1 MLIKKGM
8 SLLLVL
14 AIMFTFFV
22 PQTVGA
28 VNSIENY
35 AITSTGAA
43 DGADSEAHL
52 QAAGGPA
59 TIQNYPMPSIYTQ
72 SDVYS
77 LKADDEAIPVIQ
89 YLPEYD
95 YAEFSFSGTVSIEV
109 TANKPITSYSIS
121 PLAKNIKGTV
131 DGNKL
136 TFTLSTSTYVIVDIN
151 EDPNEKADESDPA
164 KIRKRLVIAAD
175 PLETDIPASSGSGIY
190 NVTYAPYNADN
201 TGATITSAA
210 IQQAIDDANAAGGG
224 TVFIPAGVYKSSN
237 LTLKSNV
244 TFYLAGG
251 AVIVGT
257 GKGEDYRNDFR
268 KDTISDG
275 TYFIRTEVN
284 SENITMR
291 GRGTI
296 DGKGVEMRKRKMTNA
311 PPTHKNGE
319 GFINNL
325 LVPIATSNFT
335 FDGLTLRDGGFWAF
349 LVVRSDHVTIT
360 NYKGYQNLHVLED
373 DAIDINESQNVLV
386 KHAIAISDDDTFST
400 KTWPQMGMSKNWPGA
415 IEHLENVV
423 FEDALAWTRCAAF
436 KLGMGIATPQIG
448 VTIRNSYVYQSA
460 RALLVDHAFSSNP
473 LPVEGYAQNV
483 TFENIDIERVGIN
496 QFGNYWFRVSTSTS
510 GDVKN
515 ILFKNINVRQTGGT
529 SQIQGNPTKGGWVD
543 GLTFTDVYV
552 KGQLARS
559 LSDLKASV
567 RNENVRGVAIT
578 NTTPPIFSDD
588 FEDGDIEPWIS
599 STGAWSIIE
608 DNGKVLSGG
617 NTTNTSLITANAGA
631 TWTDYTFEARTKL
644 PLINGQ
650 ENGGLLFRVQ
660 DETNFYM
667 YRVNAKSKK
676 LELFKSVNGTMTAVA
691 ETPFTPAKQWYTVK
705 VTVQGNTVKA
715 YVDGVLMTSWTN
727 PIQELTTGGIGFRTT
742 SAKVLFDDAVVSAI
756 NEAPTNIMLSND
768 LVVENTTAGSTVGT
782 FSTVDPDELDTFA
795 YTLVAG
801 DGDTD
806 NSSFSI
812 PILGNTLILRM
823 VPDYET
829 KNSYSIRVRST
840 DSGGLSYEKSF
851 IIHITDLD
859 ETPIDPTPKAILFS
873 DDFEDGNSNGWSKSS
888 GTWGVLVDN
897 DTQALAQKASTTAFI
912 TAGESWTDYMYE
924 AKIKLPI
931 SDSNAGL
938 IFRVKDSNNYYMYRI
953 NSSSKKLEL
962 FKAVDG
968 VLTNVS
974 SSAFTAVTKQ
984 WYTVKVIIQG
994 NIIRGYIDGELK
1006 TVWTNPVAELTE
1018 GKIGFRTTTANVL
1031 YDDISVSSL
1040 NNAPTNI
1047 TLTNDSI
1054 SENTAPGSNV
1064 GTFSTVDPD
1073 TGDNF
1078 TYMLVAGTGDDD
1090 NNSFTISG
1098 NRLQTVT
1105 PFVYDAK
1112 NSYWIRVKSTDGS
1125 GLSTEK
1131 QFTIFITAKSDDDF
1145 VKADAANNAIFLDRS
1160 RVAAGGTVTITAEG
1174 DRQSMDGALAG
1185 DERFIP
1191 TTWSSTE
1198 TGKSDSF
1205 NWNVNAGTYTSS
1217 YAASEV
1223 GTHVVT
1229 ATFQKM
1235 SWNGSSWINGETDTK
1250 TVTLQVYSPIN
1261 QAGNSLSVNPS
1272 QVVVGQP
1279 VTLTAEG
1286 NRQSVTPTIIGEE
1299 RYYPTMWS
1307 SSEAGKSGVF
1317 TVTGQVYQS
1326 DYTPSISGVFTI
1338 TAMYQ
1343 KQVWDGTAWVNSVTD
1358 TATATLIVSPAPAAN
1373 ADHNTLALNAS
1384 SVMAGETVVI
1394 TGTGDRQQAAGT
1406 IVGEERYY
1414 PAAWSSTETGKSGI
1428 FTVSGQVYSSGY
1440 TTVSAGDFTI
1450 TVTFQKQSWN
1460 GLAWINGT
1468 TDTKTINLTVNAVP
1482 TEDGGSDD
1490 ESGGNDLSGSDNGTT
1505 SPPGSSNSGVD
1516 SQKDDKTITTV
1527 SVDKSKLEQTLS
1539 QEGNGATV
1547 TIPVNS
1553 PSDVVVVELTG
1564 GMIKSMAS
1572 KEAVLEIKTGNVT
1585 YTVPAA
1591 LINID
1596 AVSQQLGSQAALD
1609 NLKIH
1614 ITISTTSVEME
1625 KAVQDTA
1632 NWNGYQIVVK
1642 PVSFEITVISSGKTM
1657 EVSKFN
1663 GYVERTIALPDGI
1676 DSSKLTTGV
1685 VLNADGT
1692 FSPVP
1697 TITIVID
1704 GKRYAKISSMT
1715 NSIYSVINSPKA
1727 FADVNAHWAKEA
1739 VNDMASRLVI
1749 DGTED
1754 GRFEPDRDMTR
1765 AEFAAMI
1772 VKGLGL
1778 LRPGTGKELFKDVT
1792 KGSWYYDAVATAYE
1806 YGIIDGYGSGTFG
1819 PADQITREQ
1828 AMTMA
1833 ARAMKLTGLKA
1844 ELQASEAEALL
1855 AGFEDAGS
1863 TADYAK
1869 SSIASCIKS
1878 GIITGR
1884 DSHLLAPKSNI
1895 TRAEVAVI
1903 VRRLLQQSRLI

>member
-8 SLLLVL
+8 SLLLVFV
-14 AIMFTFFV
+14 IMITLFV

-28 VNSIENY
+28 VY
-35 AITSTGAA
+35 AIDNDSIPSTGAA
-43 DGADSEAHL
+43 DEADSVAMLEAT
-52 QAAGGPA
+52 GGPA

-77 LKADDEAIPVIQ
+77 LKADDETIPVIQ

-121 PLAKNIKGTV
+121 PLAKNIQGTV

-136 TFTLSTSTYVIVDIN
+136 TFTLSTSTYVVVDIN
-151 EDPNEKADESDPA
+151 EDPNENADESDPA

-175 PLETDIPASSGSGIY
+175 PLETEIPASSGPGIY
-190 NVTYAPYNADN
+190 NVTAAPYNADN
-201 TGATITSAA
+201 TGATITSGA
-210 IQQAIDDANAAGGG
+210 IQQAIDDAYTAGGG
-224 TVFIPAGVYKSSN
+224 TVFIPAGVYTSSN

-257 GKGEDYRNDFR
+257 GRGEDYRNDFR
-268 KDTISDG
+268 KDSISDG

-296 DGKGVEMRKRKMTNA
+296 DGKGVEMRKRKMTNP

-373 DAIDINESQNVLV
+373 DAIDINESQDVLV
-386 KHAIAISDDDTFST
+386 KHAMAISDDDTFST
-400 KTWPQMGMSKNWPGA
+400 KTWPQLGMSKNWPGA

-423 FEDALAWTRCAAF
+423 FDDALAWSRTAAF
-436 KLGMGIATPQIG
+436 KLGMGICTPQIN

-460 RALLVDHAFSSNP
+460 RALLVDHAYTSNP
-473 LPVEGYAQNV
+473 LPEEGYAQNV

-529 SQIQGNPTKGGWVD
+529 SQIQGNPTNGGMVD
-543 GLTFTDVYV
+543 GLTFTNVYV

-567 RNENVRGVAIT
+567 RNENVKGVVIA

-588 FEDGDIEPWIS
+588 FETGDTEKWTS
-599 STGAWSIIE
+599 FAGNWTVQD
-608 DNGKVLSGG
+608 DNGNGVLSSW
-617 NTTNTSLITANAGA
+617 NQTKTSLITANAGA
-631 TWTDYTFEARTKL
+631 SWTDYSYEARTKL
-644 PLINGQ
+644 PFINGE

-660 DETNFYM
+660 DENNFYM
-667 YRVNAKSKK
+667 YRINAKSKK
-676 LELFKSVNGTMTAVA
+676 LELFKSINGTMTAVA
-691 ETPFTPAKQWYTVK
+691 ETPFTPAKMWYSVK
-705 VTVQGNTVKA
+705 VDVQGNTVKA
-715 YVDGVLMTSWTN
+715 YVDGVLMTNWTN
-727 PIQELTTGGIGFRTT
+727 PAQELTTGGVGFRTT
-742 SAKVLFDDAVVSAI
+742 SAKVLFDDAFVSAI
-756 NEAPTNIMLSND
+756 NEAPTDIMLSND

-782 FSTVDPDELDTFA
+782 FSTVDPDDQDIFS
-795 YTLVAG
+795 YVLVAG
-801 DGDTD
+801 EGDTD
-806 NSSFSI
+806 NNSFSI
-812 PILGNTLILRM
+812 PVLGNTLVLRTTT
-823 VPDYET
+823 DYET
-829 KNSYSIRVRST
+829 KDSYSIRVRST
-840 DSGGLSYEKSF
+840 DSGGLYVEKSF

-859 ETPIDPTPKAILFS
+859 ETPVDPTPKAILFS
-873 DDFEDGNSNGWSKSS
+873 DDFEDGNSTGWSKSS
-888 GTWGVLVDN
+888 GTWGVLADN
-897 DTQALAQKASTTAFI
+897 DTQALTQKASTTAFI

-924 AKIKLPI
+924 AKMKLPI
-931 SDSNAGL
+931 SDSNAGI

-994 NIIRGYIDGELK
+994 NIIRGYVDGELK
-1006 TVWTNPVAELTE
+1006 TVWTNPVTELTE

-1031 YDDISVSSL
+1031 YDDVSVSSL

-1054 SENTAPGSNV
+1054 PENTAPGSSV

-1073 TGDNF
+1073 TEDTF
-1078 TYMLVAGTGDDD
+1078 TYELVAGTGDDD
-1090 NNSFTISG
+1090 NSSFIISG
-1098 NRLQTVT
+1098 NTLQTVT
-1105 PFVYDAK
+1105 PFLYDAK
-1112 NSYWIRVKSTDGS
+1112 NSYWIRVKSTDGG

-1131 QFTIFITAKSDDDF
+1131 QFTIFITAASDDDS
-1145 VKADAANNAIFLDRS
+1145 VKADAANNTVTLDRS
-1160 RVAAGGTVTITAEG
+1160 RVAAGDTVTITAEG
-1174 DRQSMDGALAG
+1174 DRQSMDGSLVG
-1185 DERFIP
+1185 DEKFIP
-1191 TTWSSTE
+1191 TNWSSTE

-1205 NWNVNAGTYTSS
+1205 NWNADEGAYTSS
-1217 YAASEV
+1217 YTALEV
-1223 GTHVVT
+1223 GTHTVT

-1235 SWNGSSWINGETDTK
+1235 SWNGSSWMNGATDTK
-1250 TVTLQVYSPIN
+1250 TVTLQVYAPIN
-1261 QAGNSLSVNPS
+1261 QAGNSLSVYPS
-1272 QVVVGQP
+1272 QVVVGQS

-1286 NRQSVTPTIIGEE
+1286 GRQNVTPTNIGDE
-1299 RYYPTMWS
+1299 RYYPATWS
-1307 SSEAGKSGVF
+1307 SSETGKSGVF
-1317 TVTGQVYQS
+1317 TVTDQVYQS
-1326 DYTPSISGVFTI
+1326 YYTPSLPGVFTI
-1338 TAMYQ
+1338 TATYQ
-1343 KQVWDGTAWVNSVTD
+1343 KQVWNGTAWVNDVTD
-1358 TATATLIVSPAPAAN
+1358 TAMIS
-1373 ADHNTLALNAS
+1373 
-1384 SVMAGETVVI
+1384 
-1394 TGTGDRQQAAGT
+1394 
-1406 IVGEERYY
+1406 
-1414 PAAWSSTETGKSGI
+1414 
-1428 FTVSGQVYSSGY
+1428 
-1440 TTVSAGDFTI
+1440 
-1450 TVTFQKQSWN
+1450 
-1460 GLAWINGT
+1460 
-1468 TDTKTINLTVNAVP
+1468 LTVNAAP
-1482 TEDGGSDD
+1482 SEDNGGS
-1490 ESGGNDLSGSDNGTT
+1490 GNDSSGSDQGTT
-1505 SPPGSSNSGVD
+1505 SPPATGNPDANSNAQQG
-1516 SQKDDKTITTV
+1516 DKTVTTV
-1527 SVDKSKLEQTLS
+1527 SVDPSKLEQTLS
-1539 QEGNGATV
+1539 QEGKGATL
-1547 TIPVNS
+1547 TIPVNT

-1564 GMIKSMAS
+1564 QMIKSMEA
-1572 KEAVLEIKTGNVT
+1572 KEAVLEIKTGNAT
-1585 YTVPAA
+1585 YKVPAA
-1591 LINID
+1591 LININ
-1596 AVSQQLGSQAALD
+1596 AVSQELGSQAALD
-1609 NLKIH
+1609 NLKIN
-1614 ITISTTSVEME
+1614 ITISTASAQTE

-1632 NWNGYQIVVK
+1632 SQNGYQIVVK
-1642 PVSFEITVISSGKTM
+1642 PVSFEITGNSDGKTV

-1663 GYVERTIALPDGI
+1663 GYVERTIALPDGA
-1676 DSSKLTTGV
+1676 DQGKLITGV

-1697 TITIVID
+1697 TTTTVID

-1715 NSIYSVINSPKA
+1715 NSIYAVINSPKA

-1739 VNDMASRLVI
+1739 VNDMASRLII
-1749 DGTED
+1749 DGTGV

-1778 LRPGTGKELFKDVT
+1778 LRPGTGKDLFMDVT

-1806 YGIIDGYGSGTFG
+1806 YGIIDGYGSGIFG
-1819 PADQITREQ
+1819 PADRISREQ

-1833 ARAMKLTGLKA
+1833 ARAMKLTGLKV

-1855 AGFEDAGS
+1855 AGFEDADS
-1863 TADYAK
+1863 SSDFAR
-1869 SSIASCIKS
+1869 SSIATSIKS

-1903 VRRLLQQSRLI
+1903 IRRLLQKSGLI